1 MKPVSAALLLA
12 ALVLGAC
19 ADDPAAPAPA
29 APGAPAG
36 LAASAAAGPTCPCWD
51 AEALLGALPQT
62 DACVDQSGAEVPF
75 LSVDLFDASAA
86 TQTQAF
92 TRYDGGSAEAGSCRL
107 AVVGT
112 AGLVTEISSASGLP
126 RADYEGCAAL
136 LVARARATAAG
147 C

>member
-1 MKPVSAALLLA
+1 MRPATAIALLLA
-12 ALVLGAC
+12 LPLAAC
-19 ADDPAAPAPA
+19 TDDPGAPPA
-29 APGAPAG
+29 EPAG

-51 AEALLGALPQT
+51 AEALVGALPET
-62 DACVDQSGAEVPF
+62 DACVDQTAAETPF
-75 LSVDLFDASAA
+75 LSVDLFDPSAA

-92 TRYDGGSAEAGSCRL
+92 IRYDGGSAEAGSCRL

-112 AGLVTEISSASGLP
+112 AGLVKEISAASGLP
-126 RADYEGCAAL
+126 RAEYEGCAAL